1 VPEAV
6 KAVLAAVTDPI
17 ERAQLCEVVT
27 AHAQAVQLD
36 SLVEV
41 ADAQPGFED
50 PTGHWIDPAPAEI
63 ACALVWTPNAASAR
77 LDLAQE
83 LAHALPCVL
92 DALREGRIDVGKA
105 REIVSRTH
113 EVDPVDRYH
122 LAARAAVYA
131 ATHTRGQ
138 LRAWLARQIARLDPD
153 AAERRRNRERTRR
166 RVWVHP
172 ESDGMATFGA
182 YLTAEEAMALLESL
196 RVKTAA
202 TDGPEYANQADM
214 LVALITGA
222 EIGAPIPVTVLI
234 TDQGPELAGYGPLSA
249 RHAEALCDGADQIDL
264 QPPAAS
270 SGYRPS
276 AGPVLR
282 PRPRDRL
289 AQGPDHLPKPRLRL
303 QIPPQIENPR
313 RMDRPRLGRH
323 DPDLDQ
329 PHRTHLPQHPRRPL
343 AVTHPPTAGSPSE
356 GSLSTSLQWLSQ
368 LTRLHRKR

>member
-1 VPEAV
+1 MDQTGAVPEAV
-6 KAVLAAVTDPI
+6 RAVLAAVTDPI
-17 ERAQLCEVVT
+17 ERARLCEVVT

-36 SLVEV
+36 SVVEV

-83 LAHALPCVL
+83 LAQALPCVL

-122 LAARAAVYA
+122 LAARASVYA

-153 AAERRRNRERTRR
+153 AAERRRDRERTRR

-172 ESDGMATFGA
+172 EPDGMATFGA
-182 YLTAEEAMALLESL
+182 YLTAEEAMALLEAL
-196 RVKTAA
+196 RVKTAS

-214 LVALITGA
+214 LVALVTG
-222 EIGAPIPVTVLI
+222 EQIGAPIPVTVLI

-249 RHAEALCDGADQIDL
+249 KHAEALCDRADRINL
-264 QPPAAS
+264 APPKPS
-270 SGYRPS
+270 PGYRP
-276 AGPVLR
+276 GTGLDRWVR
-282 PRPRDRL
+282 TRDRHCRFP
-289 AQGPDHLPKPRLRL
+289 GC
-303 QIPPQIENPR
+303 R
-313 RMDRPRLGRH
+313 RPARFC
-323 DPDLDQ
+323 DLDHVIAWPKGRTTCQ
-329 PHRTHLPQHPRRPL
+329 NLACVCRYHHRLKTHAGWTVRALDDMTL
-343 AVTHPPTAGSPSE
+343 IWTSPTGRIY
-356 GSLSTSLQWLSQ
+356 LSTLEDP
-368 LTRLHRKR
+368 